1 MATQPFVIPITT
13 DIKGAQQGFQKLQ
26 RNAKRS
32 FSGISK
38 AASNLGN
45 VITGFS
51 SAVDLAKGALDAL
64 DRSMQAIVKTGQQLD
79 RANFFGVQAK
89 EVQALQRQ
97 FDGAITKAQ
106 SLNTLIELQASGVGK
121 ELAPQLAKAARAL
134 SFVSGL
140 SRSELLQQLSS
151 GDVSDE
157 VLQKIGVRAGELALA
172 TQQRANALDRELT
185 KYDKVQIAL
194 GLVNKGAARLG
205 TTIDSLVKKDVV
217 SPITKLRNS
226 LSDIGFGVLRS
237 VAPAILNLVNRL
249 GGVDGIVRRVERF
262 VKNSLVPFIEG
273 LPAKI
278 EKGIDKIKAELKAGG
293 SLSAVLGKQ
302 LALVFFEGI
311 KQAFKMA
318 GKYIVK
324 NPDVLIPL
332 GIGSAIAGAIVKG
345 FKFAQKKLAGTTT
358 KPGLPGSSDTPALD
372 SSLSRPSSRQKAV
385 NNFESGIIGAGG
397 RRGGRRRGVSR
408 AAQELAAER
417 AALQSEARA
426 LTRNFLSN
434 ALDAISN
441 LGGTISGVFSSLRD
455 LPEKARVFLS
465 TKRTREALLSVLK
478 IADKPLRQQL
488 QLIRQ
493 NKRLTD
499 QQKQSAVIFAIQSKA
514 GLDDA
519 REYLR
524 NQNVVTKELKAQN
537 SFLQSNAQQAA
548 IARLENDRQ
557 TDVVTN
563 LRQLDL
569 QLQTLLIDRQ
579 RLVGKI
585 SKQRGVAL
593 VRSKALLQIID
604 QQIARTGEF
613 TKAYAKQNELQK
625 IAISFQRT
633 LADLERQQEIAR
645 AKALSDRIREN
656 ALLQTQEAKAALLS
670 ARGFGAQ
677 ATLEQ
682 QRIAAKRTILDLDQ
696 KILETNQAI
705 QKTALQAAADA
716 LKGNTQAFKAG
727 QVRVKALQAQKTGLE
742 EQRDLQKQVGAQ
754 LVENA
759 RRATTFAGGLQQA
772 FADAENTARNF
783 SNALGQ
789 QLGGLAKSAINF
801 ATDSL
806 VRLGEGLGQLAQGLK
821 GFDFGADFRKRA
833 LSFLSDL
840 AVQLGSFFITA
851 GTGLLLTGDVARGP
865 ALIGIGAALATGGGF
880 AKAFAGG
887 GGASASTAGLNAIRQ
902 SPSAAPT
909 RQQQTVTQETY
920 ILFNR
925 APWSLGTPEQE
936 FRQFKQWQQSNSRTV
951 GAR

>member
-345 FKFAQKKLAGTTT
+345 FKFAQKKLAGTGT
-358 KPGLPGSSDTPALD
+358 KPGLPGSGDAPALSGGD
-372 SSLSRPSSRQKAV
+372 TASLFRRTTQQQQAAQSLFRS
-385 NNFESGIIGAGG
+385 

-408 AAQELAAER
+408 AQQELAAER

-524 NQNVVTKELKAQN
+524 NQEVVTKELKAQN

-557 TDVVTN
+557 TEVVTN

-593 VRSKALLQIID
+593 VRSQALLKIID

-613 TKAYAKQNELQK
+613 TKAYAKQNEFQK
-625 IAISFQRT
+625 IAIGFQRT

-656 ALLQTQEAKAALLS
+656 ALLQTQEAKAALLA

-925 APWSLGTPEQE
+925 TPWSLGTPEQE